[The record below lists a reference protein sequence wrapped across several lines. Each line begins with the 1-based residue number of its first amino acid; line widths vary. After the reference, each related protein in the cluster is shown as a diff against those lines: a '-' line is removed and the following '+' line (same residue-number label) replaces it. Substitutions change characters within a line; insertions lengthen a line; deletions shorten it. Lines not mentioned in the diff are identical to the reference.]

1 MVGALVALV
10 GIDGGGDGRM
20 EGVRSR
26 STRPETGPTKT
37 TTSTTTRP
45 PINYTVKRGD
55 TLTALARFFGV
66 YTSAIIEANENLDP
80 DHLVEGQSLVI
91 PPPLPVEL
99 VVNPRNVPVG
109 GSVRLKLNGAKEL
122 ENVIFEI
129 VRPTGPF
136 IGSPHEASSKGVVTT
151 TYELGLADPPGTY
164 TVIARGD
171 QGTTVQASFRVEAA
185 GR

>member
-1 MVGALVALV
+1 MIGALGALV
-10 GIDGGGDGRM
+10 GIDGGGDGRR
-20 EGVRSR
+20 EGMRSR
-26 STRPETGPTKT
+26 STRPETGPTTATTPT
-37 TTSTTTRP
+37 TTGP
-45 PINYTVKRGD
+45 PIMYTVKRGD

-66 YTSAIIEANENLDP
+66 YKSAIIEANENLDP

-99 VVNPRNVPVG
+99 VVNPRNATVD

-122 ENVIFEI
+122 ENIIFEI

-136 IGSPHEASSKGVVTT
+136 TGSPHEASSKGVVTA

-171 QGTTVQASFRVEAA
+171 QGTTVQVSFRVEAA